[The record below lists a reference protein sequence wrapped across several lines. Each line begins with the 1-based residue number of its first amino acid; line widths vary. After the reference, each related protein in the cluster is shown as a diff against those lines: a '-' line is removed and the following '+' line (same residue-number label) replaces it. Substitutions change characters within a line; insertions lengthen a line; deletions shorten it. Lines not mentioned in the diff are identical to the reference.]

1 MAIGLFR
8 IGLHMQALAVV
19 AELWPL
25 AMADAWLRMGQAAR
39 RQR

>member
-1 MAIGLFR
+1 MAIGLFH

-25 AMADAWLRMGQAAR
+25 AMADAWLRLGQAAR
-39 RQR
+39 SKR

>member
-1 MAIGLFR
+1 MAIGFWR

-25 AMADAWLRMGQAAR
+25 AMADAWLRMRQAAR
-39 RQR
+39 SQR

>member
-1 MAIGLFR
+1 VAIGLFH
-8 IGLHMQALAVV
+8 IGLHLQALAVV

-39 RQR
+39 SKR